1 MLFPFPGLRED
12 VGHGSANL
20 RDDLLNVKRA
30 FAALGRMREPPD
42 GFHMFTEKPFTDA
55 IERFQEDRALS
66 VDGFMNPGGE
76 TERNLKRDLGLGP
89 PDVPMDLAELNLSGP
104 VGNALANEPR
114 DLRAVSKA
122 LGELGRFNFD
132 RTSEPPPTITKQLD
146 DAIQGFQRSNG
157 LLSDGNVNPG
167 GETVRTLAAAVAEKQ
182 GVAQRQAS
190 PPAAAAGAVAN
201 SGTQQGAPAVRN
213 AGPPTNEVIDLD
225 DYYRRPGFDP
235 DGPGEVSEA
244 LTSPVGALK
253 AKNLFFEARR
263 RALELFE
270 ADVLSREERNA
281 YQHAWWSYQVTRSA
295 DADLAKKFGDAHE
308 RTRVDE
314 DNGER
319 LKDLYNNNVG
329 RELALDPANRNRNAE
344 TVIIEAISNGKMQTN
359 PFRVFQP
366 PAVLP
371 VRPRPSR
378 GSFGGSTPSR

>member
-1 MLFPFPGLRED
+1 M
-12 VGHGSANL
+12 
-20 RDDLLNVKRA
+20 
-30 FAALGRMREPPD
+30 
-42 GFHMFTEKPFTDA
+42 TDA
-55 IERFQEDRALS
+55 IKRFQEDRALS

-89 PDVPMDLAELNLSGP
+89 ADVPMDLAELDLSGP

-157 LLSDGNVNPG
+157 LLADGNVNPG

-182 GVAQRQAS
+182 GV
-190 PPAAAAGAVAN
+190 PAAAAGAVTNPA
-201 SGTQQGAPAVRN
+201 TQQGTAAVRN
-213 AGPPTNEVIDLD
+213 AGPPTNQVIDLD
-225 DYYRRPGFDP
+225 DYYRRLGFDP

-244 LTSPVGALK
+244 LFSLSPFKVGDAISLRNK
-253 AKNLFFEARR
+253 AES
-263 RALELFE
+263 RAQELFE
-270 ADVLSREERNA
+270 AGELSFEEANA
-281 YQHAWWSYQVTRSA
+281 FQHAWWSYQVTRSA
-295 DADLAKKFGDAHE
+295 GADLAKKFGDAHE
-308 RTRVDE
+308 RTRVDS

-329 RELALDPANRNRNAE
+329 RELALDPANRNRDAE
-344 TVIIEAISNGKMQTN
+344 DVIIEAIVNRRFQTR

-366 PAVLP
+366 PGVLP
-371 VRPRPSR
+371 VRPGRTG
-378 GSFGGSTPSR
+378 GSFGGSMPSL

>member
-12 VGHGSANL
+12 VGHGSANR

-30 FAALGRMREPPD
+30 FAALGRMREPPE

-76 TERNLKRDLGLGP
+76 TENNLKRDLGLGP
-89 PDVPMDLAELNLSGP
+89 PDVPMDLAELDLSGP

-157 LLSDGNVNPG
+157 LSVDGNVNPG
-167 GETVRTLAAAVAEKQ
+167 GETVHTLAAAVAEKQ
-182 GVAQRQAS
+182 GVAQGQAGA
-190 PPAAAAGAVAN
+190 PAAVAGAVTNPAP
-201 SGTQQGAPAVRN
+201 QQGTGAVRN
-213 AGPPTNEVIDLD
+213 AGPPTNQVIDLD
-225 DYYRRPGFDP
+225 DYYRRLGFDP
-235 DGPGEVSEA
+235 DGPGEMREA
-244 LTSPVGALK
+244 LGSPVGAFK
-253 AKNLFFEARR
+253 ARELFGEAQR

-270 ADVLSREERNA
+270 SGVLSPEERNV
-281 YQHAWWSYQVTRSA
+281 YQHAWWSYQMTRSA
-295 DADLAKKFGDAHE
+295 DADTAKEFGDAHE
-308 RTRVDE
+308 RTRVDS

-329 RELALDPANRNRNAE
+329 RELALDPANRNRDAE
-344 TVIIEAISNGKMQTN
+344 DVIIEAIFNGKMQNT

-366 PAVLP
+366 PGVLP
-371 VRPRPSR
+371 VRPRPS
-378 GSFGGSTPSR
+378 GGAFGGSTPSL